1 MKTLKLKYLFAKL
14 IDFVTSA
21 SIITFIYNL
30 LDQELNLEIEILIVF
45 GVTFIPMIM
54 NFLLFKFF
62 GISSLGETIL
72 GIKKKKDFKIKNMS
86 QGIEKE
92 TSIPKFNRIINTLI
106 ALIFTISP
114 FFSDAFITQY
124 GDDVSGLNRS
134 NLIWKSY
141 KHPEDEWKIEFP
153 TKPVLQEKDLQL
165 PNQET
170 ITLNEVVSEQETL
183 SYSISSA
190 TLPDNL
196 LKWSPNLILKGSIK
210 ILDKNHTDNSK
221 STTNKIFKYK
231 NFASL
236 PYFYIQK
243 DNYIF
248 GRLILA
254 NSTLYKLEVECPI
267 GEKDLHNEKVN
278 KFFNSFNP
286 S

>member
-1 MKTLKLKYLFAKL
+1 MKTIRLKYLLSKI

-30 LDQELNLEIEILIVF
+30 LDQELNLEFEIFTVI
-45 GVTFIPMIM
+45 GITFIPMIM

-62 GISSLGETIL
+62 GISSLGETII
-72 GIKKKKDFKIKNMS
+72 GIKKKKEFKIKNIN

-92 TSIPKFNRIINTLI
+92 TSIPKLNRIANALI
-106 ALIFTISP
+106 ALIFIISP
-114 FFSDAFITQY
+114 FFSDAFITNY

-134 NLIWKSY
+134 NLVWKYY
-141 KHPEDEWKIEFP
+141 KHPENEWKIEFP
-153 TKPVLQEKDLQL
+153 TKPILQEKDLQL

-170 ITLNEVVSEQETL
+170 ITLNELISEQETL

-190 TLPDNL
+190 TLPENL
-196 LKWSPNLILKGSIK
+196 LKWSPNLILKSSIK
-210 ILDKNHTDNSK
+210 ILDKNHTDNCK
-221 STTNKIFKYK
+221 STTSKIFKYK
-231 NFASL
+231 NFATL
-236 PYFYIQK
+236 PYFYIK
-243 DNYIF
+243 NECYIF

-267 GEKDLHNEKVN
+267 NEKVN